1 MLPEQHDP
9 LSVGVKGLAKSLMRV
24 GMITSMA
31 AAGMAAAG
39 PTTSRAP
46 AAIRPVRRRCMRS
59 GCELGE
65 AYGQATARV
74 IPPQRFGTPEEVGHA
89 EAFFASL
96 QASYIT
102 GQTLVIDGGAGVA
115 GITALL

>member
-24 GMITSMA
+24 GRITS
-31 AAGMAAAG
+31 MAAAG

-74 IPPQRFGTPEEVGHA
+74 IPLQRFGTPEEVGHA

>member
-1 MLPEQHDP
+1 
-9 LSVGVKGLAKSLMRV
+9 
-24 GMITSMA
+24 
-31 AAGMAAAG
+31 
-39 PTTSRAP
+39 
-46 AAIRPVRRRCMRS
+46 MRS

-74 IPPQRFGTPEEVGHA
+74 IPLQRFGTPEEVGHA

-102 GQTLVIDGGAGVA
+102 GQTLVIDGGRVLPEYPAA
-115 GITALL
+115 PTHSRRSQARSCRTSITTTSALRAKISRR